1 MNCFFRDQHE
11 ALYNATKPYQYV
23 GGEFLSRN
31 KDFDSAKVR
40 FAFVFPDKYEIAINN
55 LGQKILYETGCYDGV
70 YELTGKKAVEL
81 RNSLVFPKTRI
92 SSGEKTFYSND
103 KLYASLYQVK
113 VYDADHFAIY
123 NNAENTIVKSGVF
136 FPLFYTGK
144 ILCYADGVKG
154 IYTAENGSLI
164 YFHSGVKAEK

>member
-1 MNCFFRDQHE
+1 MIIDILKLLK
-11 ALYNATKPYQYV
+11 ALLKKQKVKSFDITFAVPT
-23 GGEFLSRN
+23 ELSTAAAVMVN
-31 KDFDSAKVR
+31 NW
-40 FAFVFPDKYEIAINN
+40 EIY
-55 LGQKILYETGCYDGV
+55 L
-70 YELTGKKAVEL
+70 
-81 RNSLVFPKTRI
+81 
-92 SSGEKTFYSND
+92 SSGINIKVVPYEREKLQEFISTTQYDMAIMPVTPEKQTALSLIEEFYDAPCYYSND